1 MLLLPL
7 PLAQGSAESP
17 QNQGFDQK
25 ESGEIPLNEIFS
37 HLLLGKSAESRD
49 DQKLMACAAGSA
61 ESPHNKGFEQ
71 KESGELPLNEILSH
85 LSIRF
90 RENSVECRRVEIL
103 RLFPRKSHFIL

>member
-1 MLLLPL
+1 MISFLI
-7 PLAQGSAESP
+7 SCWEKTAE
-17 QNQGFDQK
+17 
-25 ESGEIPLNEIFS
+25 L
-37 HLLLGKSAESRD
+37 RD

-90 RENSVECRRVEIL
+90 RENTVECRRVDIMQ
-103 RLFPRKSHFIL
+103 LFPRKSHFIL

>member
-1 MLLLPL
+1 MLPRLPL

-17 QNQGFDQK
+17 QNQGF
-25 ESGEIPLNEIFS
+25 
-37 HLLLGKSAESRD
+37 LLGKNSRIIRD

-90 RENSVECRRVEIL
+90 RENSVECRHVEIL
-103 RLFPRKSHFIL
+103 R